1 MDIGLISLICFV
13 LLVVLLALGLPI
25 AFSMGGV
32 GVIFILLKLG
42 PSSLFLI
49 ATSTWEALTAY
60 VLISIP
66 LFVFMAYLLEGSGM
80 ADDLFETMYRWL
92 GSIRGGLAMGVVIIC
107 TIFAAMSGMSAVG
120 TITMGL
126 IALPAMM
133 KRGYDKSIAMGSV
146 AAGGT
151 LGILIPPSVPMIIYG
166 FLAQESVGQLFM
178 GGVIPGLIMSSIF
191 IIYIGIRC
199 GFDETKGPA
208 IPKEERG
215 TWIQKFASIRGV
227 ILPLILVFL
236 VLGFV
241 YMGITTTTEAA
252 GIGALGSLIVVLIY
266 RKFSRKLVRDSLM
279 KTLRITV
286 MAGWIIL
293 GATIFTHVYTS
304 LGASEFVKHLIA
316 GAGVNRWVVVAI
328 MQIIILFLG
337 CFMDPTGI
345 QIITIPIFVPL
356 IRELGFNAVWFGVL
370 FVINLEM
377 GYLTP
382 PFGYNLFYMK
392 MLVPKGITMGDIYKS
407 IVPFVALM
415 MICLVIMMVFPEL
428 VLWLP
433 KMMIPAR

>member
-1 MDIGLISLICFV
+1 MDIGLISLLCFVALLV
-13 LLVVLLALGLPI
+13 LLVLGLPI
-25 AFSMGGV
+25 AFCVGSV

-42 PSSLFLI
+42 PTNLYLI
-49 ATSTWEALTAY
+49 TSSTWESWTAY

-80 ADDLFETMYRWL
+80 ADDLFDTMYQWL

-126 IALPAMM
+126 IAMPAMM
-133 KRGYDKSIAMGSV
+133 KRGYDKGIAMGSI

-178 GGVIPGLIMSSIF
+178 GGVIPGLILSSMF

-199 GFDETKGPA
+199 WFNKTMGPA

-215 TWIQKFASIRGV
+215 TWGQKFASLRGV
-227 ILPLILVFL
+227 ILPLLLVFL
-236 VLGFV
+236 VLGFI
-241 YMGITTTTEAA
+241 YLGITTTTEAA

-266 RKFSRKLVRDSLM
+266 RKFSWKLLRDSLM

-286 MAGWIIL
+286 MSGWVIL
-293 GATIFTHVYTS
+293 GATIFTHVYS
-304 LGASEFVKHLIA
+304 ALGASDFVKELIA
-316 GAGVNRWVVVAI
+316 GAGVNRWVVIVI
-328 MQIIILFLG
+328 TQIIILFLG

-356 IRELGFNAVWFGVL
+356 IKQLGFDAVWFGIL
-370 FVINLEM
+370 FTINLEM

-392 MLVPKGITMGDIYKS
+392 MLMPKEITMGDIYKA
-407 IVPFVALM
+407 IAPFIAIMLL
-415 MICLVIMMVFPEL
+415 CLAIMMVFPEI

-433 KMMIPAR
+433 KMMMQVK